1 MRNRWNNFATT
12 VGIFW
17 EEVVPGLAWI
27 AALVVFFGG
36 IAGAGVAAFAHAN
49 ENHGRAPNSTP
60 SVTATVTT
68 PSYDLAAINAAL
80 QAGGYVAGPTDT
92 FIGNGR
98 FTGVLWTSQTGAP
111 NVVQNAVGSQKGLIA
126 QVRAVDGSFWC
137 AAPMQYRDKPSAVVT
152 IYHQVVAKYGRHF
165 AVGETL
171 RFNIVVEQKT
181 VEVACGRV
189 L

>member
-1 MRNRWNNFATT
+1 MRNRWDKFTT
-12 VGIFW
+12 SVGIFW
-17 EEVVPGLAWI
+17 EDVAPGFAW
-27 AALVVFFGG
+27 AAMLFIFFGG
-36 IAGAGVAAFAHAN
+36 IAGGSVAAFAS
-49 ENHGRAPNSTP
+49 ENHGRAPNPTP
-60 SVTATVTT
+60 SVTATATT
-68 PSYDLAAINAAL
+68 PSYDLAAINTAL

-111 NVVQNAVGSQKGLIA
+111 NIVQNAGSQKGPIA

-137 AAPMQYRDKPSAVVT
+137 AAPEQYRDNPSAAVT
-152 IYHQVVAKYGRHF
+152 VFNEMVARYKKHF

-171 RFNIVVEQKT
+171 RLDIVVEQKP
-181 VEVACGRV
+181 VKVVCGRV